1 MLVSADLC
9 WFHQMLYTVV
19 SYSGDITCIMSSQE
33 RLRLFH
39 YSLFSSQHT
48 IMLIWSLHIFLNT
61 ELTQINLISIKYII
75 ICYIV
80 MYICYTQGTQTSMN
94 GAWLAQNQGLFLPLM
109 SHDPAWWVTYGLLRD
124 SDCKDTK
131 AKEGLS

>member
-33 RLRLFH
+33 RLRLFP

-48 IMLIWSLHIFLNT
+48 IMLMWSLHIFLNT

-94 GAWLAQNQGLFLPLM
+94 GA
-109 SHDPAWWVTYGLLRD
+109 
-124 SDCKDTK
+124 
-131 AKEGLS
+131 